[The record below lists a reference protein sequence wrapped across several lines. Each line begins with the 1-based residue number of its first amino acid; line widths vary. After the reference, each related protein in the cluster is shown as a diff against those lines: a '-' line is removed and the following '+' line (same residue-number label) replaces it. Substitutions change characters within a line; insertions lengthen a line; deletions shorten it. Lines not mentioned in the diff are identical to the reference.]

1 MVDLKSGAAKT
12 VAGVRTQDPEGTREN
27 IIQVAT
33 QEFSEYG
40 LAGARID
47 EIAAKTKSSKR
58 MIYYYFGGKEGLY
71 LAVLEKAYAD
81 VRDIES
87 GLKLD
92 VLDPVE
98 ALQRLIEQTF
108 EYDDRHVD
116 FVRLVSIENIHHGK
130 HLAEAPSIRQIN
142 LRVIELIEA
151 ILKRG
156 QATGIFRDDL
166 EPVDIHMMISAFCFF
181 RVANRHTFGEIFQV
195 DLSEPDRRQ
204 RQKRMITE
212 AVIRL
217 LRKE

>member
-1 MVDLKSGAAKT
+1 MTNSRKRSSPERSRTNDPDRTKADIIAVATEEFAALGLSGARVDAI
-12 VAGVRTQDPEGTREN
+12 AERTRT
-27 IIQVAT
+27 
-33 QEFSEYG
+33 
-40 LAGARID
+40 
-47 EIAAKTKSSKR
+47 SKR

-108 EYDDRHVD
+108 EYDDSHVD

-130 HLAEAPSIRQIN
+130 HLAQAPSIQRIN

-166 EPVDIHMMISAFCFF
+166 EPVDVHMMISAFCFF

-204 RQKRMITE
+204 RQKRMITQ